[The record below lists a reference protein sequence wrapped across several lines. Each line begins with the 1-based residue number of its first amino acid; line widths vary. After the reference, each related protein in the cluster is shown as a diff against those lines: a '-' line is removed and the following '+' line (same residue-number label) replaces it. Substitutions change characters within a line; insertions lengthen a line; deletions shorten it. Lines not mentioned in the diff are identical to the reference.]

1 MQPTAIR
8 DLERRVVMAS
18 LPGQT
23 LIALECGGLTPPFER
38 KHRAAGN

>member
-8 DLERRVVMAS
+8 DLERCVVMAS

-23 LIALECGGLTPPFER
+23 LIALACEALT
-38 KHRAAGN
+38 AAF